1 MKEQT
6 NILLDKELKNE
17 AQSSGIK
24 LGKALEEYLEML
36 LHKGGLIARYEE
48 KKDFH
53 LAKAKEYREKIKELE
68 KRLEREEEIRGDI
81 DTRLEKAVDIA
92 MKVYENEVGLS
103 DDRIREIAEQQI
115 VPAIDL
121 IDEVKKK
128 ITQKKG

>member
-6 NILLDKELKNE
+6 NVLIEKDLKNE
-17 AQSSGIK
+17 AQASGIK
-24 LGKALEEYLEML
+24 LGRALEEYLEML
-36 LHKGGLIARYEE
+36 LHKGGLIARYE
-48 KKDFH
+48 KKKEFH

-81 DTRLEKAVDIA
+81 DSRMEKAIDIA
-92 MKVYENEVGLS
+92 LTVYENEVGLT